1 MKENNKLF
9 DYTLIFI
16 SILSIG
22 YFILVTLN
30 SRFITAYLTYPIF
43 AFICISYGY
52 FELKIKISLLSKLP
66 LKLNYF
72 IKIIF
77 WGLWDSFWKDKDRR
91 EIEYVQDISNRRRWL
106 HRQPFDRKISERGIR
121 GKSLFLLQLF

>member
-77 WGLWDSFWKDKDRR
+77 NNKVHKNVIFFIYKLYKNIKK
-91 EIEYVQDISNRRRWL
+91 YLTNRL
-106 HRQPFDRKISERGIR
+106 YKKVFQ
-121 GKSLFLLQLF
+121 